1 MWRRFLKRI
10 QPEGI
15 PWPFS
20 VLYNALSQG
29 PVFRDHYAL
38 LVKDIAE
45 RRLDGGVLD
54 IGTGPGWLLIKLHE
68 HHPADTLV
76 GVDVCP
82 AMVRV
87 ARRNVARM
95 QLAHRIEL
103 TIGAAESLPFADA
116 SFDTVVSSGS
126 MHHWRDPDA
135 GLREVYRVLHP
146 GGCALL
152 YDFVTDAPN
161 EILRGFAHR
170 HGRLPV
176 AALRLA
182 LFEEPFR
189 TTSEFAS
196 LGEALPFKREPPR
209 FVGALCCLTLRKP
222 AHAVETRSC

>member
-1 MWRRFLKRI
+1 MWRRFLRSI

-20 VLYNALSQG
+20 LLYNALSRG
-29 PVFRDHYAL
+29 RVFQAEYAL
-38 LVKDIAE
+38 LVQNIAE
-45 RRLDGGVLD
+45 RRLDSRVLD

-68 HHPADTLV
+68 DHPADTLV
-76 GVDVCP
+76 GVDICP

-87 ARRNVARM
+87 ARRNITHTR
-95 QLAHRIEL
+95 LTHRIEVAA
-103 TIGAAESLPFADA
+103 GAAESLPFADA
-116 SFDTVVSSGS
+116 SFGTIVSTGS

-135 GLREVYRVLHP
+135 ALREVYRVLHP
-146 GGCALL
+146 GGCAML